1 MKYLKYIC
9 LISCI
14 FCSYQSVYAQI
25 GNLLKDKLKDKVD
38 QQKDKV
44 IQDAKDKA
52 KDKKEEWKEKIFN
65 TKKEFDPS
73 ELNYAISLSDNAAL
87 FEAEERFGRAKDVL
101 KTAAYKTATDQEYTP
116 LDRAKNLKET
126 GEMLYGSNRL
136 KSAELT
142 FLSSKKILEEN
153 YHTQEQVY
161 SDVLANLGLVYHT
174 AGRYYEADSI
184 SKKAAELRKEKFG
197 EKHLSYAASLNNLAA
212 LYKEKGEYTQAE
224 KYIDQSIQIYQTA
237 ITKDSIPYAIALNNK
252 AILLQTMGRAKE
264 AEPLQNKALELV
276 QDKYGGKSNVYLRM
290 LGNLAIIYQDLGRY
304 DDAEKVYKKAIS
316 VREKKLGAKHPDVA
330 RLKHNLAGLYI
341 ITQKYDLVE
350 QNLKDAASI
359 YKDKFSENH
368 PSYAN
373 VIEDLGN
380 FYVFQGKYND
390 AEPLLTKALEV
401 RSNTLGDNHPD
412 YASALES
419 LAILYWKKQQ
429 YPQASTNFRNSLKK
443 YLLQVA
449 SQFPAMS
456 EHEKT
461 VFWNLIQP
469 KFERFYNYALQA
481 SSQDPAL
488 LTDMYNAQLITK
500 ALLLNATSKVRQNIL
515 NSNNPKLIALYNKY
529 LTQKEYLARVYT
541 MSKAELAEQKINV
554 DSLEKAT
561 NATEKQLSEQSAEFN
576 QNINQK
582 VTKTTDIQQTLKDNE
597 AAVEIFRIRYY
608 DKTFSEDSV
617 IYAALILKKNSVN
630 PEKVI
635 LPNGTGLE
643 TTYAGYYRKAI
654 KAKLEDEESFTAYW
668 KPIHTQLT
676 GKTHIYASLDGIY
689 NQISLNGLR
698 INKGKY
704 LIDEYDISIVT
715 NTKEIIEIA
724 RRRPQKPAFVY
735 MIGNPDYQLGAN
747 VSKPTIKDLP
757 GTKVEI
763 ETIQKLLASKN
774 CKTETYLQQSA
785 KEDMIKKVNQ
795 PDVLHV
801 ATHGFFLANV
811 NKNKEKVFGIEADK
825 AKEMPMLRSGLM
837 FAGAEATAQNIKS
850 TEISTENNGIFTA
863 YEAMNLNLNNTKLVV
878 LSACET
884 GLGEIKSGEGVYGL
898 QRAFQIAG
906 TETLIMSLWKV
917 ADEQTQE
924 LMTLFYQKWL
934 ATNDKHKSFIEAQ
947 KELKKKYPEP
957 YFWSAF
963 VLVGE

>member
-1 MKYLKYIC
+1 MKVLKYII
-9 LISCI
+9 LII
-14 FCSYQSVYAQI
+14 FLYGAFSDAKAQI
-25 GNLLKDKLKDKVD
+25 GNLLKDKVKNKVD

-44 IQDAKDKA
+44 IQGTKDKVNE
-52 KDKKEEWKEKIFN
+52 KREEWKDKLFN

-87 FEAEERFGRAKDVL
+87 FEAEERFGRAKDIL
-101 KTAAYKTATDQEYTP
+101 KNAAYKNVTEQEYTA

-126 GEMLYGSNRL
+126 GEILYGSNRL
-136 KSAELT
+136 KSAELS
-142 FLSSKKILEEN
+142 FLQAKQILEN
-153 YHTQEQVY
+153 NNLTHEQVY
-161 SDVLANLGLVYHT
+161 SDVLANIGLVYHT
-174 AGRYYEADSI
+174 AGRYHEADSI
-184 SKKAAELRKEKFG
+184 SKKAAELRKNKFG
-197 EKHLSYAASLNNLAA
+197 DKHLSYASSLNNLAA

-224 KYIDQSIQIYQTA
+224 KYIEQCIQIYQTA
-237 ITKDSIPYAIALNNK
+237 PQKDSIPYAIALNNK
-252 AILLQTMGRAKE
+252 AILLQTVGRVKE
-264 AEPLQNKALELV
+264 SEPIQNKALALV

-290 LGNLAIIYQDLGRY
+290 MGNLAIIYQDLGRY
-304 DDAEKVYKKAIS
+304 DEAENVYKKAITI
-316 VREKKLGAKHPDVA
+316 REKKLGTKHPDVA

-341 ITQKYDLVE
+341 ITKKNDLVE
-350 QNLKDAASI
+350 QNLKDAAAI
-359 YKDKFSENH
+359 YKDKLGENH

-380 FYVFQGKYND
+380 FYVFQEKYND
-390 AEPLLTKALEV
+390 AEPLLTQALSI
-401 RSNTLGDNHPD
+401 RSATLGENHPD

-429 YPQASTNFRNSLKK
+429 YAQASTYYRNAMKK
-443 YLLQVA
+443 YLIQV
-449 SQFPAMS
+449 SNQFPAMS

-469 KFERFYNYALQA
+469 KFERLYNYVLQA
-481 SSQDPAL
+481 SAQDPTL

-500 ALLLNATSKVRQNIL
+500 ALLLSSTSKVRQTIL
-515 NSNNPKLIALYNKY
+515 SSNNPKLIALYNKY
-529 LTQKEYLARVYT
+529 LAQKEYLARVYT
-541 MSKAELAEQKINV
+541 MSKTELEEQKINV
-554 DSLEKAT
+554 DSLEKAA
-561 NATEKQLSEQSAEFN
+561 NATEKQLSEQSQEFN
-576 QNINQK
+576 QNIHK
-582 VTKTTDIQQTLKDNE
+582 KIIKTTDIQQNLKDNE

-608 DKTFSEDSV
+608 HKAFSEDSV
-617 IYAALILKKNSVN
+617 IYAALILKKPSSN

-654 KAKLEDEESFTAYW
+654 KAKLDDEESFNAYW

-676 GKTHIYASLDGIY
+676 GKTHIYVSLDGIY

-698 INKGKY
+698 INKDKY
-704 LIDEYDISIVT
+704 LIDEYDISVVT
-715 NTKEIIEIA
+715 NTKEVVKIA
-724 RRRPQKPAFVY
+724 QRKSTKPNYVY
-735 MIGNPDYQLGAN
+735 MIGNPDYQMGAN

-763 ETIQKLLASKN
+763 ETIQKLLSAKN
-774 CKTETYLQQSA
+774 CKVETYLQQSA
-785 KEDMIKKVNQ
+785 KEDAVKKINQ
-795 PDVLHV
+795 PDVLHI

-811 NKNKEKVFGIEADK
+811 NKNKEKIFGIEADK

-837 FAGAEATAQNIKS
+837 FAGAEATVQNIKS
-850 TEISTENNGIFTA
+850 TEISTESNGIFTA

-906 TETLIMSLWKV
+906 TETLVMSLWKV

-934 ATNDKHKSFIEAQ
+934 NSNNKHASFIEAQ
-947 KELKKKYPEP
+947 KELKKKYPQP
-957 YFWSAF
+957 YYWSAF

>member
-25 GNLLKDKLKDKVD
+25 GNLLKDKLKNKVD
-38 QQKDKV
+38 QQKDKI

-87 FEAEERFGRAKDVL
+87 FEAEERFGRVKDVL
-101 KTAAYKTATDQEYTP
+101 KTATYKTATDQEYTP

-184 SKKAAELRKEKFG
+184 SKKAAQLRKEKFG

-212 LYKEKGEYTQAE
+212 LYKEKGEYTKAE
-224 KYIDQSIQIYQTA
+224 KYIEQCIQIYQSA

-252 AILLQTMGRAKE
+252 AILLQTVGRAKE
-264 AEPLQNKALELV
+264 AEPLQNKALDLV
-276 QDKYGGKSNVYLRM
+276 QDKYGGRSNVYLRM
-290 LGNLAIIYQDLGRY
+290 LGNLAIMYQDLGRY
-304 DDAEKVYKKAIS
+304 ENAEKVYKKAIS

-401 RSNTLGDNHPD
+401 RSNTLGENHPD
-412 YASALES
+412 YASAIES

-429 YPQASTNFRNSLKK
+429 YPQASTNFRNALKK
-443 YLLQVA
+443 YLMQVA
-449 SQFPAMS
+449 TQFPAMS

-469 KFERFYNYALQA
+469 KFERFYNYVLQA
-481 SSQDPAL
+481 SFQDPTL

-500 ALLLNATSKVRQNIL
+500 ALLLNVTSKVRENIL

-529 LTQKEYLARVYT
+529 LAQKEYLARVYT

-554 DSLEKAT
+554 DSLEKAA
-561 NATEKQLSEQSAEFN
+561 NATEKQLSEQSLEFN
-576 QNINQK
+576 QNINK
-582 VTKTTDIQQTLKDNE
+582 KIIRTTDIQQVLKDNE

-617 IYAALILKKNSVN
+617 LYAALILKKNASN

-654 KAKLEDEESFTAYW
+654 KSKLEDEESFIAYW

-676 GKTHIYASLDGIY
+676 GKTHIYVSLDGIY

-704 LIDEYDISIVT
+704 LIDEYDISVVT

-724 RRRPQKPAFVY
+724 HRKPQKPNHVY

-757 GTKVEI
+757 GTKAEI
-763 ETIQKLLASKN
+763 DAIQKLLASNN

-785 KEDMIKKVNQ
+785 KEDVVKKINQ

-863 YEAMNLNLNNTKLVV
+863 YEAMNLNLNSTKLVV

>member
-1 MKYLKYIC
+1 MKTIKIIC
-9 LISCI
+9 FTIFL
-14 FCSYQSVYAQI
+14 FCSPFQSYTQI
-25 GNLLKDKLKDKVD
+25 GNLLKDKIKDKVD

-44 IQDAKDKA
+44 VQEGKDKI
-52 KDKKEEWKEKIFN
+52 KEKKDDFRDKLFN

-73 ELNYAISLSDNAAL
+73 ELNYAISLSDNAVP
-87 FEAEERFGRAKDVL
+87 FEAEERFGRVKDVV
-101 KTAAYKTATDQEYTP
+101 KNATYKTATDQEYTP

-126 GEMLYGSNRL
+126 GEILYGSNRL

-142 FLSSKKILEEN
+142 FREAKLILEKN
-153 YHTQEQVY
+153 YLTQEQVY

-184 SKKAAELRKEKFG
+184 SQKAAELRKEKFG

-224 KYIDQSIQIYQTA
+224 KYIEQCINIYQNA
-237 ITKDSIPYAIALNNK
+237 PQKDSIPYAIALNNK
-252 AILLQTMGRAKE
+252 AILFQTVGRAKE
-264 AEPLQNKALELV
+264 AEPLQNKALDLV

-290 LGNLAIIYQDLGRY
+290 LGNLAIMYQDLGRY
-304 DDAEKVYKKAIS
+304 EDAEKVYKKAIT
-316 VREKKLGAKHPDVA
+316 VREKKLGTKHPDVA
-330 RLKHNLAGLYI
+330 RLKHNLAGLYV

-350 QNLKDAASI
+350 QNLKDAANI
-359 YKDKFSENH
+359 YKDRLGENH
-368 PSYAN
+368 PSYAG

-380 FYVFQGKYND
+380 FYVYQEKYND
-390 AEPLLTKALEV
+390 AEPLLTQALTI
-401 RSNTLGDNHPD
+401 RGNTLGENHPD

-429 YPQASTNFRNSLKK
+429 YTQATTHYRNALKK
-443 YLLQVA
+443 YLMQVA
-449 SQFPAMS
+449 NQFPAMS

-469 KFERFYNYALQA
+469 KFERFYSYVLQA

-488 LTDMYNAQLITK
+488 LTDMYNAQLLTK
-500 ALLLNATSKVRQNIL
+500 ALLLNSTSKVKQAIL

-529 LTQKEYLARVYT
+529 LAQKEYLARVYT
-541 MSKAELAEQKINV
+541 MSKSELSEQKINV

-561 NATEKQLSEQSAEFN
+561 NTTEKQLSEQSHEFN
-576 QNINQK
+576 QNLTRKII
-582 VTKTTDIQQTLKDNE
+582 KTTDIQQAIKDNE
-597 AAVEIFRIRYY
+597 AAIEIFRIRHYH
-608 DKTFSEDSV
+608 KTFSEDSV
-617 IYAALILKKNSVN
+617 LYAALILKKTVSN
-630 PEKVI
+630 PEKVV

-643 TTYAGYYRKAI
+643 NTYAGYYRKAI

-676 GKTHIYASLDGIY
+676 GKTHIYVSLDGIY

-715 NTKEIIEIA
+715 NTKEIVEIA
-724 RRRPQKPAFVY
+724 SRRPQKPNLVY
-735 MIGNPDYQLGAN
+735 MIGNPDYQMGAN

-757 GTKVEI
+757 GTKAEI
-763 ETIQKLLASKN
+763 EAIQKLLSAKN
-774 CKTETYLQQSA
+774 CKTEIYLQQSA
-785 KEDMIKKVNQ
+785 KEDIIKKVNQ
-795 PDVLHV
+795 PDVLHI

-811 NKNKEKVFGIEADK
+811 NKNKDKVFGIEADK
-825 AKEMPMLRSGLM
+825 AKEKPMLRSGLM

-850 TEISTENNGIFTA
+850 TELSTENNGIFTA
-863 YEAMNLNLNNTKLVV
+863 YEAMSLNLDNTKLVV

-917 ADEQTQE
+917 ADEQTKE

-934 ATNDKHKSFIEAQ
+934 ATNNKHASFIEAQ